1 MAVITTAFV
10 DGADL
15 MARALG
21 LPGYR
26 YAVISHP
33 ISSAGDGEL
42 AAKAVDT
49 LRQARVLLSPESP
62 DP

>member
-1 MAVITTAFV
+1 MAVITTGFV
-10 DGADL
+10 GAADL
-15 MARALG
+15 MAQALG

-33 ISSAGDGEL
+33 ISSAGEDEL
-42 AAKAVDT
+42 AAQAVDT
-49 LRQARVLLSPESP
+49 LRQAGDVLSPQSS

>member
-21 LPGYR
+21 VPGYR

-33 ISSAGDGEL
+33 ISSAGDDEL
-42 AAKAVDT
+42 AAQALET
-49 LRQARVLLSPESP
+49 LRQAQVLLSPPSSCH
-62 DP
+62 